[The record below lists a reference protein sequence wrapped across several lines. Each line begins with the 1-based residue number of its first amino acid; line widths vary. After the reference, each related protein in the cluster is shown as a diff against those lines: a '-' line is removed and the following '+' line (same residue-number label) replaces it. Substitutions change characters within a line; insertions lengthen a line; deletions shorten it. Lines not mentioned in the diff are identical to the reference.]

1 MSKTGLRWGLSTH
14 VGMVRQVNQDA
25 VMANGTL
32 FAVADGM
39 GGHRGGEVASEIAAG
54 HFRIVERISTMA
66 ELEEAVVSANEM
78 IRARA
83 SADPDLNGMGT
94 TIVAMGVLP
103 MANADSPLEMGA
115 VNVGDSRLYLFEND
129 ELAQVS
135 VDHSL
140 VGELTRAG
148 QLTEEEAAR
157 HPQRNVVTR
166 ALGAEAKVAVDS
178 WVMPARLGQRYLMC
192 SDGLINEVSDEA
204 VAAVLQEV
212 TDPEAAANRLT
223 ELANRSGGRDNIT
236 VLIVDVVD
244 AESCDPDETT
254 S

>member
-1 MSKTGLRWGLSTH
+1 MSKTGLRWGLSTD

-25 VMANGTL
+25 VMANGNL

-54 HFRIVERISTMA
+54 HFRVVEQIASIA
-66 ELEEAVVSANEM
+66 ELEEAVVAANEM
-78 IRARA
+78 IRAQA
-83 SADPDLNGMGT
+83 AADPDLTGMGT
-94 TIVAMGVLP
+94 TIVALGILP
-103 MANADSPLEMGA
+103 IAEPDAPLEIGA
-115 VNVGDSRLYLFEND
+115 VNVGDSRLYLFEN
-129 ELAQVS
+129 EKLSQVS

-166 ALGAEAKVAVDS
+166 ALGAESTVAVDS
-178 WVMPARLGQRYLMC
+178 WVMPARLGQRYLLC
-192 SDGLINEVSDEA
+192 SDGLVNEVSNDL
-204 VAAVLQEV
+204 VASVLTEV
-212 TDPEAAANRLT
+212 ADPEAAANRLT
-223 ELANRSGGRDNIT
+223 ELANQSGGRDNIT

-244 AESCDPDETT
+244 AESCDLDATT
-254 S
+254 N

>member
-1 MSKTGLRWGLSTH
+1 MSKTGLRWGLRTD
-14 VGMVRQVNQDA
+14 VGMVRQINQDS

-54 HFRIVERISTMA
+54 HFRVLERVRTLD
-66 ELEEAVVSANEM
+66 ELEQAVVSANEM

-83 SADPDLNGMGT
+83 AADPDLIGMGT
-94 TIVAMGVLP
+94 TLVAMGVLP
-103 MANADSPLEMGA
+103 LPKPTAPLHLGA
-115 VNVGDSRLYLFEND
+115 INVGDSRLYLYESGA
-129 ELAQVS
+129 LSQVTI
-135 VDHSL
+135 DHSL

-166 ALGAEAKVAVDS
+166 ALGAEADVAVDT
-178 WVMPARLGQRYLMC
+178 WRIPARLGQRYLLC
-192 SDGLINEVSDEA
+192 SDGLVNEVGDHEISE
-204 VAAVLQEV
+204 VLAEMD
-212 TDPEAAANRLT
+212 DPELAARQLVD
-223 ELANRSGGRDNIT
+223 LANQSGGRDNIT

-244 AESCDPDETT
+244 AETCDPAETT

>member
-1 MSKTGLRWGLSTH
+1 MSKTGLRWGLSTD
-14 VGMVRQVNQDA
+14 VGMIRQINQDA

-54 HFRIVERISTMA
+54 HFRIVERISTLA
-66 ELEEAVVSANEM
+66 ELEGAVVLANEM
-78 IRARA
+78 IWARA
-83 SADPDLNGMGT
+83 AADPDLNGMGT

-103 MANADSPLEMGA
+103 MSEADAPLQIGA
-115 VNVGDSRLYLFEND
+115 VNVGDSRLYLFEN
-129 ELAQVS
+129 EKLSQVS
-135 VDHSL
+135 IDHSL

-166 ALGAEAKVAVDS
+166 ALGAESKVAVDS
-178 WVMPARLGQRYLMC
+178 WLMPARLGQRYLMC
-192 SDGLINEVSDEA
+192 SDGLINEVSDDV
-204 VAAVLQEV
+204 VASVLAEV
-212 TDPEAAANRLT
+212 ADPEAAANRLT
-223 ELANRSGGRDNIT
+223 DLANRSGGRDNIT

-244 AESCDPDETT
+244 AESCDPAATT

>member
-1 MSKTGLRWGLSTH
+1 MSKTGLRWGLSTD
-14 VGMVRQVNQDA
+14 VGMVRQINQDS

-54 HFRIVERISTMA
+54 HFRVLERVQTLD
-66 ELEEAVVSANEM
+66 ELEQAVISANEM

-83 SADPDLNGMGT
+83 LADPELIGMGT
-94 TIVAMGVLP
+94 TLVAMGVLP
-103 MANADSPLEMGA
+103 LPKPGAPLHLGA
-115 VNVGDSRLYLFEND
+115 INVGDSRMYLYEND
-129 ELAQVS
+129 ELAQVT

-166 ALGAEAKVAVDS
+166 ALGAEDDVAVDT
-178 WVMPARLGQRYLMC
+178 WRIPARLGQRYLLC
-192 SDGLINEVSDEA
+192 SDGLVN
-204 VAAVLQEV
+204 EV
-212 TDPEAAANRLT
+212 TDADIGEVLGARGEPEHAARHLVD
-223 ELANRSGGRDNIT
+223 LANRSGGRDNIT

-244 AESCDPDETT
+244 PESCDPDETT